1 MHRLFTPAG
10 TSEDG
15 LVEHAQDK
23 TAPKG
28 LLFYHA
34 REGKPLATPW
44 QVANIRA
51 SMVASHLLPE
61 GCVLDCACGS
71 GIQLAAYAATLQRP
85 VLGVEL
91 DHGRAQA
98 SAVNLRTVARHQRAT
113 DADWFASSVVVAG
126 DGTDPKGVFHAVGG
140 VQKVAFLHLDPARPR
155 NSRTHALEE
164 MQPSLSAVLEAWA
177 PFFEA
182 DKQPALLLDLSPRLT
197 DAQRREVEQKVE
209 AIWPGVDR
217 TWEWTS
223 RGRGRV
229 DRLALWLGGVA
240 SAKAARRFV
249 RVPPSLGDRPVVLE
263 TAEHPSGQEALRHP
277 PQRGEFVSIL
287 DAALMES
294 GLMEAWLEGV
304 LPGSLRRWGVVS
316 GRRPQLHHDR
326 MLDLKAG
333 DQWLVQASGRVVEV
347 MHLSLDDST
356 VDEVVKTAIEH
367 NFSSVKL
374 RMDLSPELQPR
385 LQGSIDR
392 QLRRRGGERNGFL
405 ALHPEGEALLLC
417 VSQTD
422 SF

>member
-1 MHRLFTPAG
+1 MQGKENRWQPRGRRRTYVQVWWRA
-10 TSEDG
+10 TSSRG
-15 LVEHAQDK
+15 FLCSIAHA
-23 TAPKG
+23 
-28 LLFYHA
+28 
-34 REGKPLATPW
+34 E
-44 QVANIRA
+44 
-51 SMVASHLLPE
+51 VASNWQLMRRHCNDRVGRRTGPRSSAGQCRQSKDGRSSPTSNGRRL
-61 GCVLDCACGS
+61 VR
-71 GIQLAAYAATLQRP
+71 IQRCCC
-85 VLGVEL
+85 
-91 DHGRAQA
+91 R
-98 SAVNLRTVARHQRAT
+98 R
-113 DADWFASSVVVAG
+113 
-126 DGTDPKGVFHAVGG
+126 GTDPKGVFHAVGG

-197 DAQRREVEQKVE
+197 DAQRHEVEQKVE
-209 AIWPGVDR
+209 AIWPGVQR

-240 SAKAARRFV
+240 SAKVARRFV
-249 RVPPSLGDRPVVLE
+249 RVPPSLSDRPVVLE

-294 GLMEAWLEGV
+294 GLMEAWLKGV

-347 MHLSLDDST
+347 ML
-356 VDEVVKTAIEH
+356 V
-367 NFSSVKL
+367 
-374 RMDLSPELQPR
+374 PR
-385 LQGSIDR
+385 RFDGG
-392 QLRRRGGERNGFL
+392 RGRN
-405 ALHPEGEALLLC
+405 C
-417 VSQTD
+417 D
-422 SF
+422 